1 MALWLGGDCEK
12 LTAHTDRGRHYGRNQ
27 GLHKAASPF
36 REGSPSCPGDSILQA
51 GTGSVKE
58 EGEEMSEEQKK
69 KIDGVLHEMKHMN
82 PQQIEVMITY
92 MQGMATAA
100 KLMQE
105 ERKEA

>member
-1 MALWLGGDCEK
+1 MK
-12 LTAHTDRGRHYGRNQ
+12 PSYRGRN
-27 GLHKAASPF
+27 
-36 REGSPSCPGDSILQA
+36 REKKCRLEG
-51 GTGSVKE
+51 
-58 EGEEMSEEQKK
+58 GEEMSEEQKK
-69 KIDGVLHEMKHMN
+69 KIEGVLHEMKHMN

>member
-1 MALWLGGDCEK
+1 MK
-12 LTAHTDRGRHYGRNQ
+12 PSYIGRN
-27 GLHKAASPF
+27 
-36 REGSPSCPGDSILQA
+36 REKKCRL
-51 GTGSVKE
+51 E

-100 KLMQE
+100 KLMQA

>member
-1 MALWLGGDCEK
+1 MLRYRKEIIQDFLDDEK
-12 LTAHTDRGRHYGRNQ
+12 CRL
-27 GLHKAASPF
+27 
-36 REGSPSCPGDSILQA
+36 EG
-51 GTGSVKE
+51 
-58 EGEEMSEEQKK
+58 GEEMSEEQKK
-69 KIDGVLHEMKHMN
+69 KIEGVLHEMKHMN

>member
-1 MALWLGGDCEK
+1 MEEIRLSIRQ
-12 LTAHTDRGRHYGRNQ
+12 HP
-27 GLHKAASPF
+27 PF

-100 KLMQE
+100 KLMQAG
-105 ERKEA
+105 RKEV

>member
-1 MALWLGGDCEK
+1 MK
-12 LTAHTDRGRHYGRNQ
+12 PSYRGRN
-27 GLHKAASPF
+27 
-36 REGSPSCPGDSILQA
+36 REKKCRLEG
-51 GTGSVKE
+51 
-58 EGEEMSEEQKK
+58 GEEMSEEQKK

-100 KLMQE
+100 KLMQA

>member
-1 MALWLGGDCEK
+1 MEEIRVSIRQHPL
-12 LTAHTDRGRHYGRNQ
+12 
-27 GLHKAASPF
+27 SV
-36 REGSPSCPGDSILQA
+36 EGSPNCQGDSILQA

-69 KIDGVLHEMKHMN
+69 KIDGVLHEMQHMN

-100 KLMQE
+100 KLMQA

>member
-1 MALWLGGDCEK
+1 MLRYRKEIIQDFLDDEK
-12 LTAHTDRGRHYGRNQ
+12 CRL
-27 GLHKAASPF
+27 
-36 REGSPSCPGDSILQA
+36 EG
-51 GTGSVKE
+51 
-58 EGEEMSEEQKK
+58 GEEMSEEQKK

-100 KLMQE
+100 KLMQA